1 MLKGVRG
8 YPVVGEVKGDV
19 VGQLTTH
26 TQNHALRL
34 LHVVDVHHSLTTQKN
49 VK

>member
-1 MLKGVRG
+1 MKALRG
-8 YPVVGEVKGDV
+8 YPVIGEVKGDV
-19 VGQLTTH
+19 VGQLTAH
-26 TQNHALRL
+26 TQNYALRL